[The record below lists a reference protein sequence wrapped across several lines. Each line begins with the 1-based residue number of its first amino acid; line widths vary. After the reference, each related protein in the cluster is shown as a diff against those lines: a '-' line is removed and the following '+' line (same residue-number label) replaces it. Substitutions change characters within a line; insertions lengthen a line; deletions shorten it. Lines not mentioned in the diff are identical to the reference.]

1 MLYLTY
7 DEYSTIG
14 GVVDLAT
21 FNRTI
26 DRVCGIIDKET
37 NNRLVEMENIPS
49 QAKALC
55 RDLVE
60 YIATNNNVNE
70 KPVSSWSESA
80 GGVSES
86 VSYTP
91 KTNDN
96 IEGDIDEMLSDY
108 LGALTNGNG
117 VPLLYKGAKR

>member
-1 MLYLTY
+1 MIYLDY
-7 DEYSTIG
+7 SQYVSNGGISDET
-14 GVVDLAT
+14 T
-21 FNRTI
+21 FNRFI
-26 DRVCGIIDKET
+26 DRACGIIDNATFGRITEPVPT
-37 NNRLVEMENIPS
+37 EVLP
-49 QAKALC
+49 LC

-70 KPVSSWSESA
+70 KPVSSWKESA

-96 IEGDIDEMLSDY
+96 IEGDINEMLSDY
-108 LGALTNGNG
+108 LGSLTNENG
-117 VPLLYKGAKR
+117 VPLLYRGAMC